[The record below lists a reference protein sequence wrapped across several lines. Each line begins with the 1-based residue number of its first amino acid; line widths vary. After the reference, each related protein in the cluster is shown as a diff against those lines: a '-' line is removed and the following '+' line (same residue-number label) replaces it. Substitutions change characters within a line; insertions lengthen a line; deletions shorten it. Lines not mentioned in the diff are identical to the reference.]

1 MSATAIL
8 PDHVPAGTYD
18 IDQAHSNVGF
28 EVKHMGIATIRGQ
41 FKHFSG
47 VIDASG
53 EATRV
58 EGTVEVASIDTG
70 EVHRDSHLKSP
81 DFFDAERFPW
91 ITLHSAMTETGGD
104 GAIKVT
110 GEIAI
115 KGIMKPIELTGTL
128 AENGKDPSGNDRIG
142 IEVTAVIDRREFDLK
157 LNQPLPNGS
166 FVIGNEV
173 KIVVSVEAV
182 KEA

>member
-1 MSATAIL
+1 
-8 PDHVPAGTYD
+8 
-18 IDQAHSNVGF
+18 
-28 EVKHMGIATIRGQ
+28 
-41 FKHFSG
+41 
-47 VIDASG
+47 
-53 EATRV
+53 
-58 EGTVEVASIDTG
+58 
-70 EVHRDSHLKSP
+70 
-81 DFFDAERFPW
+81 
-91 ITLHSAMTETGGD
+91 
-104 GAIKVT
+104 
-110 GEIAI
+110 
-115 KGIMKPIELTGTL
+115 MKPIELTGTL